1 MDQME
6 DYGGDEVKSSSK
18 LLQNILCS
26 VAERDTEESLHA
38 LEDFD
43 KFEGTM
49 SLNGIK
55 NRFEQLQVKLNE
67 VRFHSL
73 FKLQKAIN
81 KIAMVLQPMPHL
93 VHEVFNSWTAPKGQA
108 QLSKIIKSVSTKV
121 KKFKPKTPTTKDKK
135 EYSEPKQD
143 KTK

>member
-67 VRFHSL
+67 VRFYSL
-73 FKLQKAIN
+73 CKL
-81 KIAMVLQPMPHL
+81 
-93 VHEVFNSWTAPKGQA
+93 
-108 QLSKIIKSVSTKV
+108 
-121 KKFKPKTPTTKDKK
+121 
-135 EYSEPKQD
+135 
-143 KTK
+143 